1 MRNTK
6 IALAV
11 LALVAS
17 TAAMADGTT
26 VYGSLDA
33 SMAKTSTGNLSFDG
47 SGNWGGSYFG
57 IKGSEDLDGGMKV
70 NYTLEGG
77 LNIGTG
83 AQDNGGTNGTVANAT
98 TATKDD
104 ANATVFNRQGNVGLS
119 GDFGSV
125 TAGMQISPY
134 IGAMANGIAGG
145 NSFFVPLL
153 IMSSNRTADGA
164 SVTGTGATANNGFF
178 IPNAVS
184 YTSPSMG
191 GFSATVLS
199 QVSAGVDANK
209 YTAYSGNFAQ
219 GDVSIAAA
227 YQSKTNDYSSTA
239 ATAGYQMGPLRLSGG
254 YVKHSDTVTA
264 LDTNTY
270 TVGAAYAVTEKATVN
285 ANYARNNAT
294 NAATITNLS
303 AYYSLSKNT
312 GLYATYSRG
321 TNGAGTLYST
331 RGDGLG
337 GASTA
342 SQTGYAVG
350 IRKMF

>member
-17 TAAMADGTT
+17 TAAMADGAT

-57 IKGSEDLDGGMKV
+57 ISGSEDLDGGMKAT
-70 NYTLEGG
+70 YAIEGG

-83 AQDNGGTNGTVANAT
+83 GQDNGGTSAMNTAGTAAQ
-98 TATKDD
+98 TAG
-104 ANATVFNRQGNVGLS
+104 AVFNRQGNVGLS

-125 TAGMQISPY
+125 KAGLQLSPY
-134 IGAMANGIAGG
+134 IGAVANGIAGG

-153 IMSSNRTADGA
+153 IMSADQSANGA
-164 SVTGTGATANNGFF
+164 SVTGTGATTNGGFF

-219 GDVSIAAA
+219 GDVSVAAA

-239 ATAGYQMGPLRLSGG
+239 ATAGYQMGQLRLSGG
-254 YVKHSDTVTA
+254 YIKYSETA
-264 LDTNTY
+264 ADADINTY

-331 RGDGLG
+331 RGDGIT

>member
-17 TAAMADGTT
+17 TAAMANGAT

-33 SMAKTSTGNLSFDG
+33 SVAKVTNGNMSFDG

-57 IKGSEDLDGGMKV
+57 INGSEDLDGGMKAS
-70 NYTLEGG
+70 YALEGG

-83 AQDNGGTNGTVANAT
+83 AQDNGGTSGAAGAAVGA
-98 TATKDD
+98 
-104 ANATVFNRQGNVGLS
+104 VFNRQGNVGLS

-125 TAGMQISPY
+125 TAGLQLSPY
-134 IGAMANGIAGG
+134 IGAVANGIAGG

-164 SVTGTGATANNGFF
+164 SVTGTGATANGGFF
-178 IPNAVS
+178 IPNSVS
-184 YTSPSMG
+184 YTTPSIG
-191 GFSATVLS
+191 GFSGSVLS

-219 GDVSIAAA
+219 GDVSVAAA

-239 ATAGYQMGPLRLSGG
+239 ATAGYQMGQLRLSGG
-254 YVKHSDTVTA
+254 YVMHSDTVTA

-294 NAATITNLS
+294 NAANITNLS

-321 TNGAGTLYST
+321 TNGAGTVYSS

-337 GASTA
+337 AASTA

>member
-17 TAAMADGTT
+17 TAAMAEGAT

-33 SMAKTSTGNLSFDG
+33 SVAKTTGGNMSFDG
-47 SGNWGGSYFG
+47 SGNWSGSYFG
-57 IKGSEDLDGGMKV
+57 ISGSEDVDGGLKAT
-70 NYTLEGG
+70 YALEGG

-83 AQDNGGTNGTVANAT
+83 GQDNGGTSAMNAAGSAAQ
-98 TATKDD
+98 TAG
-104 ANATVFNRQGNVGLS
+104 AVFNRQGNVGLS

-125 TAGMQISPY
+125 KVGMQLSPY
-134 IGAMANGIAGG
+134 IGVVANATAGG

-164 SVTGTGATANNGFF
+164 SITGANATANGGFF
-178 IPNAVS
+178 IPNSVS
-184 YTSPSMG
+184 YTTPSIG
-191 GFSATVLS
+191 GFTGSVLS
-199 QVSAGVDANK
+199 QVSAGLDANK
-209 YTAYSGNFAQ
+209 YTAYSGNFSQ
-219 GDVSIAAA
+219 GDVSVAAA

-239 ATAGYQMGPLRLSGG
+239 ATAGYQMGQLRLSAG
-254 YVKHSDTVTA
+254 YIMHSDTVTTN
-264 LDTNTY
+264 DTNTY

-321 TNGAGTLYST
+321 SNGAGTLYST
-331 RGDGLG
+331 RGNGLG

-342 SQTGYAVG
+342 SENGYAVG